1 MSSIL
6 KVGEIQD
13 PTNGNTAAT
22 IDTSGYLFAKLPHFC
37 IKATSVQSFASST
50 YERVEFQST
59 VADTHSFADLANNK
73 INFTSTTAGVYQV
86 HFGGKMENISAARVG
101 YWIRKEGV
109 MNTGPYIGYFE
120 AESSSASYIFPTF
133 SFIFPFVAGDF
144 LELDLYHTHGSA
156 RNSYIAGAELGFFMS
171 GVRIG

>member
-1 MSSIL
+1 MTGIL
-6 KVGEIQD
+6 KVDTIQSSGG
-13 PTNGNTAAT
+13 TTGLT
-22 IDTSGYLFAKLPHFC
+22 IDSSGYLFAKLPHFC
-37 IKATSVQSFASST
+37 IKQTTVQSFDSSQ
-50 YERVEFQST
+50 YNRVAFQNT
-59 VADTHSFADLANNK
+59 VADTHSFADLANDR

-86 HFGGKMENISAARVG
+86 HFGGKMENISSARVG

-109 MNTGPYIGYFE
+109 ANTGPYIGYFE

-133 SFIFPFVAGDF
+133 SFIFPFAAGDF

>member
-1 MSSIL
+1 MSTL
-6 KVGEIQD
+6 KVGEIQSV
-13 PTNGNTAAT
+13 NGNNATT
-22 IDTSGYLFAKLPHFC
+22 IDSNGYSFLKLPHFLM
-37 IKATSVQSFASST
+37 KSTSVQSFASSQ
-50 YERVEFQST
+50 YQRVEFQNS
-59 VADTHSFADLANNK
+59 VVDLTNNR

-86 HFGGKMENISAARVG
+86 HFGGKMEAIAAARVG

-120 AESSSASYIFPTF
+120 AEGSSSNYIFPTF
-133 SFIFPFVAGDF
+133 SFIFPFSAGDF

-156 RNSYIAGAELGFFMS
+156 RNSYLAGAELGFFMS

>member
-1 MSSIL
+1 MTGII
-6 KVGEIQD
+6 KVDTIQN
-13 PTNGNTAAT
+13 NGGTTGLT
-22 IDTSGYLFAKLPHFC
+22 IDSSGYLFAKLPHFC
-37 IKATSVQSFASST
+37 IKATSVQSFASSQ
-50 YERVEFQST
+50 YNRVEFQST
-59 VADTHSFADLANNK
+59 VADTHSFADLANNR

-86 HFGGKMENISAARVG
+86 HFGGKMENIAAARVG

-120 AESSSASYIFPTF
+120 AEGSSATYMFPTF